1 MPGRGIEPRTRGF
14 SVDYLSTAIP
24 HHFQVVKSQAL
35 TRLILDYIGL
45 SWIIFGLEGYT
56 LVTPNGL
63 AFPHPYVSAVT
74 PNAGDTLT

>member
-1 MPGRGIEPRTRGF
+1 M
-14 SVDYLSTAIP
+14 
-24 HHFQVVKSQAL
+24 
-35 TRLILDYIGL
+35 LDYIGL
-45 SWIIFGLEGYT
+45 SWIIFGLDGYT